1 MDTQVATP
9 GEKSVDITQ
18 EELTISVVVP
28 AFNEHAVLRE
38 FYRRTVAA
46 LTTVGAPFEI
56 VFVNDGSRDATLD
69 IMKELRAQDPRVAI
83 VDLSRNFGKEIA
95 LTAGLDHAE
104 GLVVIVIDADLQDP
118 PELIPKFVQAWREG
132 YDVVYAVRTARS
144 GETWLKKATSGAF
157 YRMMGAISRLDIPRD
172 TGDFRLLSRRALK
185 SLRQLREQHRFM
197 KGLFAWIG
205 YPSKPIYYDRDIRH
219 AGSSNFNYLRLWN
232 LAVEGFTSFSIA
244 PLKVAT

>member
-69 IMKELRAQDPRVAI
+69 IMAGDNPGLGCAHRCLTFKDPDAGTVLFGTTACGPVPSGLDTTESDPRCIEVR
-83 VDLSRNFGKEIA
+83 DA
-95 LTAGLDHAE
+95 LANTRLCSADAGRKDS
-104 GLVVIVIDADLQDP
+104 GSDASSD
-118 PELIPKFVQAWREG
+118 A
-132 YDVVYAVRTARS
+132 S
-144 GETWLKKATSGAF
+144 GDASDAS
-157 YRMMGAISRLDIPRD
+157 AD
-172 TGDFRLLSRRALK
+172 
-185 SLRQLREQHRFM
+185 
-197 KGLFAWIG
+197 
-205 YPSKPIYYDRDIRH
+205 
-219 AGSSNFNYLRLWN
+219 
-232 LAVEGFTSFSIA
+232 
-244 PLKVAT
+244 